1 MKISKVANAEARRIF
16 RLCQSG
22 GRLDEAKL
30 STAIKTIVAQKPR
43 DFRGILNALKRL
55 VRLELDRRHV
65 VVESAAPLDFPSQ
78 QRVVSGLTEKYGH
91 DLTFEYRVTP
101 ELLGGLKVRVG
112 NDVFDGSVK
121 GRLDRLTEVF

>member
-1 MKISKVANAEARRIF
+1 MKISKVATAAARRIF
-16 RLCQSG
+16 RLCQTD

-30 STAIKTIVAQKPR
+30 SATVKKIAASQPR
-43 DFRGILNALKRL
+43 DYRGILMALKRL
-55 VRLELDRRHV
+55 VRLDLERRHV
-65 VVESAAPLDFPSQ
+65 TVESAAPLDAAEQ
-78 QRVVSGLTEKYGH
+78 QRVVSGLAAKYGS

-121 GRLDRLTEVF
+121 GRLDRLAQAF